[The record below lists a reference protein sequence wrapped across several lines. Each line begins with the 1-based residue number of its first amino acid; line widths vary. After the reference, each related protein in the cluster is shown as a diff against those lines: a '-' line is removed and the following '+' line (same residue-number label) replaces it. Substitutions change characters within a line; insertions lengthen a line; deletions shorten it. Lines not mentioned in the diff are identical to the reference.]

1 MAMALR
7 PLPNIQTGLNILG
20 LATASYVSLRIFR
33 EILIYVRP
41 SGLKRYAHKSRK
53 GEAPWAMVTGAT
65 GGIGRAFAEELAADG
80 FNVVLHGRGGEKLS
94 RVMAEFQ
101 ATFPAQCFKP
111 IAADPEAVPCKNDLQ
126 SGQKE
131 EHTSNTPDFQAIQ
144 RELQDIRLTVLINN
158 VGAGPTNP
166 HFLPLADS
174 SEARIT
180 ANISLNALFPI
191 HLTRVLLPTLK
202 QHSPSLVI
210 NISSLADK
218 GLPNLLSY
226 GASKAA
232 MMTATKALRL
242 EAMTEKDDIEFLGIR
257 VGQCTGAAGLDTEKV
272 PESIFC
278 PSAQTMAKAALA
290 RAGHGNGV
298 VLGYWGHALQQWLL
312 WPLWFLPQSVE
323 DRVMVF
329 ALSRAKEQDLHGD
342 EKVK

>member
-1 MAMALR
+1 MAAALR
-7 PLPNIQTGLNILG
+7 SMPNVHTGLNLLG
-20 LATASYVSLRIFR
+20 LATATYVSLRIFN
-33 EILIYVRP
+33 EILIYARP
-41 SGLKRYAHKSRK
+41 SGFKRYGHKSDT

-94 RVMAEFQ
+94 RVRAEFQ
-101 ATFPAQCFKP
+101 ARFPARSFKT
-111 IAADPEAVPCKNDLQ
+111 IAADPEAVPCKNHLE
-126 SGQKE
+126 SGHAA
-131 EHTSNTPDFQAIQ
+131 EHTSDTPDFQAIQ
-144 RELQDIRLTVLINN
+144 RELQGIRLTVLINN

-174 SEARIT
+174 SEVRIT

-218 GLPNLLSY
+218 GHPNLLSY

-257 VGQCTGAAGLDTEKV
+257 VGQCTGAAGLDTDRV
-272 PESIFC
+272 PESMFC
-278 PSAQTMAKAALA
+278 PSAETMAKAALA
-290 RAGHGNGV
+290 RAGHGNGI

-323 DRVMVF
+323 DRILVF
-329 ALSRAKEQDLHGD
+329 ALARARQQDVYGD
-342 EKVK
+342 EKAK